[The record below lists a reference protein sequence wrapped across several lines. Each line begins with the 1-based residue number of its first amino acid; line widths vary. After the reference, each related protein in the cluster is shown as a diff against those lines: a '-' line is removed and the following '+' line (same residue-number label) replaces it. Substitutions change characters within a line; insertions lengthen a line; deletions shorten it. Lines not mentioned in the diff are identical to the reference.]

1 MTYRIGAIAM
11 TLSDCQGHSPIAS
24 FFKWNFSY
32 SDAAV
37 EKFLTDIERRV
48 MCNSGGFCLQ

>member
-1 MTYRIGAIAM
+1 M